1 MAAAKKTTGRKH
13 TGTNEPD
20 KVTGTRLELTLAA
33 EKVLAINGL
42 NGGTLRQIREEAG
55 QKNESAIHY
64 YFGSR
69 EAIIQSVL
77 SLRSR
82 PIDADRR
89 AMLERARAEAGDTPL
104 STEQLVRCGL
114 MPLARYVLDNE
125 APGFY
130 LRFLVQLHVERA
142 AWLHFNSDYG
152 VGTAQCLEAFH
163 ESKSYLPRTLIEQ
176 RFLSMLF
183 MHINGMAAMERI
195 RSEKGPAFRKAEAW
209 IRVEDIVAGSVAMYD
224 APLSPATLKAI
235 REASARYG
243 DLPAYN
249 DIAILPRGAPARR

>member
-1 MAAAKKTTGRKH
+1 MAAAKKATGRK
-13 TGTNEPD
+13 NSNKNSKKNAPD
-20 KVTGTRLELTLAA
+20 ETTGTRLELTLAA

-77 SLRSR
+77 SLRSK

-89 AMLERARAEAGDTPL
+89 AMLERARAEAGGAPL

-114 MPLARYVLDNE
+114 LPLARYVLDNE
-125 APGFY
+125 SPGFY

-152 VGTAQCLEAFH
+152 VGTAQCLEAFF
-163 ESKSYLPRTLIEQ
+163 ESKPYLPTALIEQ

-195 RSEKGPAFRKAEAW
+195 RSEKGEDFRRAEAW
-209 IRVEDIVAGSVAMYD
+209 IRVEDIIAGSVAMYD
-224 APLSPATLKAI
+224 APLSPMTLKAI
-235 REASARYG
+235 HEADELYG
-243 DLPAYN
+243 DLPAYTR
-249 DIAILPRGAPARR
+249 IAVKR